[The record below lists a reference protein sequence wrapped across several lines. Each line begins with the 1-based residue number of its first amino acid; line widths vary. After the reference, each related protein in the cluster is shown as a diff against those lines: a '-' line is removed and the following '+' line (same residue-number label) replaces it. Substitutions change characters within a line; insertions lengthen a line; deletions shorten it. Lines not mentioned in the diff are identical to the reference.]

1 MMVTKPRK
9 PLSERLKLG
18 LQEALAHA
26 KGELKLKTVVVTE
39 VPAADHDGSESPSDP
54 SPASSTSAS

>member
-1 MMVTKPRK
+1 MMATKPRK

-26 KGELKLKTVVVTE
+26 KGKLKLKTAVIVKAP
-39 VPAADHDGSESPSDP
+39 PAGQR
-54 SPASSTSAS
+54 